1 MITIIDYNTCNV
13 GSISNMLKKLGC
25 DSIITKDPEVINK
38 ASKIILPGVGA
49 FDKGMENL
57 ETLGIVPIIK
67 NRVLKD
73 GIPILGICL
82 GMQLITNSS
91 EEGNKQGLCLI
102 DATTKKFN
110 FSTNALRVPHMG
122 WNRPSSIKQD
132 TLFNGLSDDARFYFV
147 HSYYVDCINQ
157 EDVSMLCN
165 YGIEFSCAIERE
177 NIFGVQFHPEKSH
190 KYGMNVLQNFIKV

>member
-13 GSISNMLKKLGC
+13 GSISNMLKKLGF
-25 DSIITKDPEVINK
+25 DSIITKDPEIIYK

-102 DATTKKFN
+102 DAATKKFN
-110 FSTNALRVPHMG
+110 FSKNALRVPHMG
-122 WNRPSSIKQD
+122 WNRPSSIKQY
-132 TLFNGLSDDARFYFV
+132 TLFKGLSAEARFYFV
-147 HSYYVDCINQ
+147 HSYYVDCMIQ

-190 KYGMNVLQNFIKV
+190 KYGMKVLQNFGKI

>member
-1 MITIIDYNTCNV
+1 M
-13 GSISNMLKKLGC
+13 K
-25 DSIITKDPEVINK
+25 
-38 ASKIILPGVGA
+38 
-49 FDKGMENL
+49 
-57 ETLGIVPIIK
+57 
-67 NRVLKD
+67 
-73 GIPILGICL
+73 
-82 GMQLITNSS
+82 LITNSS
-91 EEGNKQGLCLI
+91 EEGKKQGLCLI

-132 TLFNGLSDDARFYFV
+132 TLFNGLSADARFYFV
-147 HSYYVDCINQ
+147 HSYYVDCMNQ

-190 KYGMNVLQNFIKV
+190 KYGMNVLQNFRKI